1 MWSGRLRTRKAA
13 PITYWQEF
21 VETDEWYK
29 KELISDIP
37 PEELHAALVDEDFSE
52 DSVMLCE
59 SDAGDVADEGWD
71 SSDDAPDAESDD
83 VSYSE
88 SDEEADTSSTTD
100 GGATDG
106 ADSDEE
112 GSATEGE

>member
-71 SSDDAPDAESDD
+71 SEDAPDAESDD
-83 VSYSE
+83 ASYSE
-88 SDEEADTSSTTD
+88 SDGDDDTSSTTD
-100 GGATDG
+100 GCATDG